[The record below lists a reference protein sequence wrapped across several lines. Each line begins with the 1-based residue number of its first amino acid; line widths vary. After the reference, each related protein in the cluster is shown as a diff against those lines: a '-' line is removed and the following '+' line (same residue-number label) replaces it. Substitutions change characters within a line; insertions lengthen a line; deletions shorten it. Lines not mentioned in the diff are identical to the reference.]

1 MAKSIDG
8 FLSALN
14 GDGEVGLPDV
24 TTRNDTKR
32 EDNVGG
38 LDGGNDVIE
47 LLGSTVKINVKASNG
62 ELGDEAQVG
71 AKTREVGGKEDFGR
85 NLGQGG
91 VGSDVLRLESL
102 SFVKDEDGLI
112 DLNPLG
118 AGSLQVSEESLVDGD
133 KLGEQADGLEPGLG
147 ILAGLSENKERDRSQ
162 YDWASR
168 DTGGEGLF
176 VFLNSL
182 VEVQLEIS
190 LIRELGDDKVV
201 VRVEPEKSGLV

>member
-47 LLGSTVKINVKASNG
+47 LLGSTVEINVEASNG